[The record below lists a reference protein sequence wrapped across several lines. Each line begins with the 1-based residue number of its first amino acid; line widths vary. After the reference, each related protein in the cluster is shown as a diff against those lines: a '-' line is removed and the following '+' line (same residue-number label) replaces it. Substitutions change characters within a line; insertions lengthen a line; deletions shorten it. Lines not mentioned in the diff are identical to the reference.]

1 MIKYC
6 EYADNTMKESCDEL
20 IKGSVKI
27 FGPATGVCYSFN
39 FVGLDK
45 KKNPAPVVYGGQE
58 FGLQLIIDIEGE
70 YDTHYPKIIFGQGLN
85 RFQILFFVIFFRF
98 RRRLLYE
105 ECSHPKSR
113 SESSCRT

>member
-6 EYADNTMKESCDEL
+6 EYADNTLKESCDEL

-39 FVGLDK
+39 FIGLNR

-58 FGLQLIIDIEGE
+58 FGLQLIIDVEGE
-70 YDTHYPKIIFGQGLN
+70 YDTPYPKNHMWLRVK
-85 RFQILFFVIFFRF
+85 RFQILFCT
-98 RRRLLYE
+98 LLFLRKF
-105 ECSHPKSR
+105 CSGKR
-113 SESSCRT
+113 